1 MRLDDNCL
9 LDSNPFLKTG
19 KTRAILNL
27 SGTIP
32 VAKEVLNTI
41 SKGLDITDLMS
52 LNILVG
58 ILKGPVAFD
67 SFSLSIS
74 ASISVVEVGK
84 R

>member
-1 MRLDDNCL
+1 MYLINVPA
-9 LDSNPFLKTG
+9 NLKKPKLVLYSTSDYDQTG
-19 KTRAILNL
+19 IY
-27 SGTIP
+27 
-32 VAKEVLNTI
+32 TI
-41 SKGLDITDLMS
+41 SKGLDITDFMS